1 MDENNSE
8 TKETKAVATTPAEK
22 AVEFVNAEVLSPPT
36 ASPMGGVAKVMI
48 EQSAG
53 MMVQDLQ
60 SFLKGFEQV
69 GLIALSRLANNLLT
83 YGSPS
88 GPKSKKNKDG
98 SGGSNGGDKSIE
110 EDQELGAGNGNNEM
124 MRELF
129 KIVSDYAEAKT
140 KISGAIYNPS
150 ILYPADPSGTQNPPP
165 YTDFSAVAEDP
176 EKKNE

>member
-1 MDENNSE
+1 MDENNNE
-8 TKETKAVATTPAEK
+8 TTGSQTPTASTPAEK

-36 ASPMGGVAKVMI
+36 AAPMGGIAKVMI
-48 EQSAG
+48 EQSTG

-88 GPKSKKNKDG
+88 APQTKSGGGGDSGKKNATEEETDF
-98 SGGSNGGDKSIE
+98 SN
-110 EDQELGAGNGNNEM
+110 AGQGNEM
-124 MRELF
+124 MKDLF
-129 KIVSDYAEAKT
+129 KIVSDYAEAKV
-140 KISGAIYNPS
+140 KISSAIYNPS
-150 ILYPADPSGTQNPPP
+150 VLQAAAPNGMQNSPPLSEVSP
-165 YTDFSAVAEDP
+165 TAEDP

>member
-1 MDENNSE
+1 MDENSNE
-8 TKETKAVATTPAEK
+8 TAETAAPAASNAAEK
-22 AVEFVNAEVLSPPT
+22 SVQFVNAEVLSPPT

-88 GPKSKKNKDG
+88 APTGKSSSSASVEDEAQIQGTG
-98 SGGSNGGDKSIE
+98 SG
-110 EDQELGAGNGNNEM
+110 NNDM
-124 MRELF
+124 MKDLF
-129 KIVSDYAEAKT
+129 KMVNDYAEMKA
-140 KISGAIYNPS
+140 KISNTIYNATPLHP
-150 ILYPADPSGTQNPPP
+150 IPETKQNSPLF
-165 YTDFSAVAEDP
+165 TDVSAEAEDP
-176 EKKNE
+176 EKKNG

>member
-1 MDENNSE
+1 MDEKSNE
-8 TKETKAVATTPAEK
+8 TAETTAPTPGNAAEK
-22 AVEFVNAEVLSPPT
+22 SVQFVNAEVLSPPA

-88 GPKSKKNKDG
+88 APTGKSSSSDAVEDEAQVQGTG
-98 SGGSNGGDKSIE
+98 SG
-110 EDQELGAGNGNNEM
+110 NNDM
-124 MRELF
+124 MKDLF
-129 KIVSDYAEAKT
+129 KMVNDYAEMKA
-140 KISGAIYNPS
+140 KISNTIYHATPLHP
-150 ILYPADPSGTQNPPP
+150 IPGTKQNSPLF
-165 YTDFSAVAEDP
+165 TDVSAEAEDP
-176 EKKNE
+176 EKKNG

>member
-1 MDENNSE
+1 MDENSNE
-8 TKETKAVATTPAEK
+8 TAEAAAPAADNPAEK
-22 AVEFVNAEVLSPPT
+22 SVQFVNAEVLSPPA

-88 GPKSKKNKDG
+88 APTTGKS
-98 SGGSNGGDKSIE
+98 SSSAAV
-110 EDQELGAGNGNNEM
+110 EDEAQIQGTGNGNNDM
-124 MRELF
+124 IKDLF
-129 KIVSDYAEAKT
+129 KMVSDYAEAKT
-140 KISGAIYNPS
+140 KISSAIYNPG
-150 ILYPADPSGTQNPPP
+150 ILHPAAPGGMQNPPP
-165 YTDFSAVAEDP
+165 YSDVPAEAEDP
-176 EKKNE
+176 EKKNG

>member
-1 MDENNSE
+1 MDENNNE
-8 TKETKAVATTPAEK
+8 TTQPQAPAANTPAET
-22 AVEFVNAEVLSPPT
+22 AVEFVNAEVLAPPT

-88 GPKSKKNKDG
+88 GPKSKSSNNNSGGNAKSEAEMQDDFIG
-98 SGGSNGGDKSIE
+98 SGSNDMIK
-110 EDQELGAGNGNNEM
+110 D
-124 MRELF
+124 LF

-140 KISGAIYNPS
+140 KISGAIYNPGILHPTASGMQNSSPFTS
-150 ILYPADPSGTQNPPP
+150 I
-165 YTDFSAVAEDP
+165 SAETEDP
-176 EKKNE
+176 EKKNG